1 MKTRFI
7 ILFAGLM
14 LVGIQLQA
22 QQVLTLEACI
32 DHAMLNNLQLKQV
45 DLNVDRARYNKDRAL
60 ADFLPSVNGGASY
73 GFNFGRRIDP
83 FTNTFA
89 TDQVES
95 SNLFVSASL
104 TLFAGLTK
112 VNLHKQSKYAWL
124 ASQEDVNGAENDL
137 RLNITTAYLNVLFA
151 RELLE
156 IANNQLESTQ
166 QQVDR
171 TGKLVEAGQLPRA
184 SLYDLES
191 QMASEE
197 LNQVNAEND
206 LSLAK
211 VSLIQLLQ
219 LEGVQPEDIAV
230 TAPNIENL
238 EPTMLLVNPEE
249 VYQTTLTLMPEIQA
263 AQYRI
268 EGSRAGLAAAKGRHS
283 PTLSF
288 GAQIGT
294 GYSGLNYE
302 QRIVGYQP
310 VIIGQ
315 VVGSDDEVVTITE
328 QPIIVNDGVKPYGD
342 QFRDNFNRNL
352 AFNLSI
358 PIFNGW
364 QVRTAV
370 KQARID
376 LESAEISLQENK
388 NALYQDIQRAHADAV
403 ASYKQFVSS
412 QKAVAALRENYQY
425 AEARFEQKTI
435 NAVEFF
441 DFKTRLANAESN
453 LAQAKFNY
461 LFRSKI
467 IDFYQGKPISLE

>member
-1 MKTRFI
+1 MKTQLI
-7 ILFAGLM
+7 ALFTGMMLSGLS
-14 LVGIQLQA
+14 IQA
-22 QQVLTLEACI
+22 QQVLRLEECI
-32 DHAMLNNLQLKQV
+32 DHAMLNNLQLRQV

-60 ADFLPSVNGGASY
+60 ADFLPSLNGGASY

-83 FTNTFA
+83 FTNQFA
-89 TDQVES
+89 TEQVES
-95 SNLFVSASL
+95 SNLFINASL

-112 VNLHKQSKYAWL
+112 INLHKQSKYAWL

-151 RELLE
+151 RELLA
-156 IANNQLESTQ
+156 IASNQLETTR

-171 TGKLVEAGQLPRA
+171 TGKLVDAGQLPRA

-197 LNQVNAEND
+197 LNVVNAEND
-206 LSLAK
+206 LNLSK

-219 LEGVQPEDIAV
+219 MENVQPEDIAV
-230 TAPNIENL
+230 TAPNVDEL

-249 VYQTTLTLMPEIQA
+249 VYETTLSLMPEIQA

-268 EGSRAGLAAAKGRHS
+268 EGSKAGLAAAKGRYS

-294 GYSGLNYE
+294 GYSGLNYGT
-302 QRIVGYQP
+302 RVVGYQP
-310 VIIGQ
+310 ITIGQ
-315 VVGSDDEVVTITE
+315 VLGSGDVVVTE
-328 QPIIVNDGVKPYGD
+328 QPIIVNEGVKSYGD

-352 AFNLSI
+352 AFNLNI

-370 KQARID
+370 KQAQID
-376 LESAEISLQENK
+376 LESAELSLLENK
-388 NALYQDIQRAHADAV
+388 NALYQEIQRAHADAV

-412 QKAVAALRENYQY
+412 KKAVEALRENYQY

-441 DFKTRLANAESN
+441 DFKTRLTNAESN

-467 IDFYQGKPISLE
+467 LDFYQGKPISLE